1 MNGFLGNTIKL
12 FGKFRYMTG
21 LVLVLVLAII
31 MSPEQRKTGDIIF
44 LTFDNLSDIMRQVSE
59 NGIIALGM
67 TLVII
72 SGGIDLSAGS
82 VLALSATLVAKLL
95 KQWAPQELSP
105 DMHIIFCVVI
115 TLAVCAACGTIMGTV
130 IAKFKIQPFIV
141 TLAGMIGLRG
151 FARYL
156 TDNANIDIGFS
167 DDTSAIFADAVSQ
180 KFVVISIFIIMAI
193 IFCVILTK
201 TVFGLRIK
209 SIGDNANASKYAGL
223 PVTKILIAV
232 YAISGLMCGLAGV
245 LHAAQNHQGSPNDG
259 VSYELDAIAAVVIGG
274 ANMNGG
280 KGSIIGTVIGALIL
294 GILTNMFRLRGIDV
308 NVEMMFKAV
317 IIIVAVKM
325 QTTDKTS

>member
-1 MNGFLGNTIKL
+1 MNGFLGNTIKV

-21 LVLVLVLAII
+21 LVLVLVLAIL

-82 VLALSATLVAKLL
+82 VLALSATLIAKLL
-95 KQWAPQELSP
+95 KQWSPQELSP
-105 DMHIIFCVVI
+105 DMHIVLCVVI
-115 TLAVCAACGTIMGTV
+115 TLAVCAACGTVMGSV
-130 IAKFKIQPFIV
+130 IARFKIQPFIV

-167 DDTSAIFADAVSQ
+167 EDTSAIFADAVSQ
-180 KFVVISIFIIMAI
+180 KFIVISVFIIMAI
-193 IFCVILTK
+193 IFYIVLTR
-201 TVFGLRIK
+201 TVFGLRVK

-223 PVTKILIAV
+223 PVSKILIAV
-232 YAISGLMCGLAGV
+232 YAISGLMCGLAGI

-294 GILTNMFRLRGIDV
+294 GILTNMFRLRGIDI

-317 IIIVAVKM
+317 IIIIAVKM
-325 QTTDKTS
+325 QTTDKSH